1 MTEKKRIEKTSELPH
16 CLHFGGD
23 NSIRLST
30 LPAHTTGRDVFHST
44 PFL

>member
-16 CLHFGGD
+16 RLHFGGGG

-30 LPAHTTGRDVFHST
+30 LPAPQTG
-44 PFL
+44 P